1 MSTSCFL
8 FVYKSVRSN
17 PPGKPIS
24 HYSQRISVLL
34 GNHTDFRVIRN
45 CADSYSE
52 TCRRKPQIH
61 SVSGVRFHD
70 FCFIVRQVTARKLQ
84 TFIAARKIRLAWSRS
99 WRLRCSR
106 SWVRGPRW
114 IWWVYYCKAYNCN
127 SYNCD
132 TYYTRANSQFDAL

>member
-34 GNHTDFRVIRN
+34 GNHPNFRIIRD
-45 CADSYSE
+45 CADPYSE
-52 TCRRKPQIH
+52 TCRRKSQIY

-70 FCFIVRQVTARKLQ
+70 FCFIVRQVTARELQ
-84 TFIAARKIRLAWSRS
+84 SFIAARKIRLTWHRF
-99 WRLRCSR
+99 WGLC
-106 SWVRGPRW
+106 
-114 IWWVYYCKAYNCN
+114 
-127 SYNCD
+127 
-132 TYYTRANSQFDAL
+132 